1 MFCLDYKNRKEVEKM
16 GLGAKEFGRLRSR
29 MAKLVN
35 QLAKDKEEGKKKS
48 TEKKAEKAKK

>member
-1 MFCLDYKNRKEVEKM
+1 M